1 MGGYISRITKKIPIT
16 FAILLYFHAGFEH
29 LYPERGIP
37 GTLAETKTRWC
48 TGINGSQRLFR
59 SPREEIV
66 LSRERFIIGKN
77 QGGGY
82 FHKLPK

>member
-1 MGGYISRITKKIPIT
+1 MGVYFTNYEKDSNYIRHFALLSR
-16 FAILLYFHAGFEH
+16 GFEH